1 MNMKRIFILPIIGMT
16 ILISL
21 AANAQKKGRE
31 ADTQV
36 TKPSTVAAPKPSNEL
51 EVKIY
56 ETALKYGDIEVARNA
71 IYALLVKHPD
81 SLNYVDTLA
90 RLYFSNGNYVQCAL
104 TSKDY
109 LARDS
114 ANLFVREMLAISL
127 SSLNKNK
134 ESLEQYEILYANTHS
149 VFHAYQIAILQYVL
163 KRFGECETTCAII
176 LSDPKAGDQKVS
188 ISADE
193 KSNQQVPIKA
203 AAYNIRGV
211 MYKEMNRP
219 DDALNSFKEAV
230 KIFPDFVL
238 AKANIEAMTNP
249 KKETTNKK

>member
-1 MNMKRIFILPIIGMT
+1 MKRSFIIPIIGAI
-16 ILISL
+16 ILF
-21 AANAQKKGRE
+21 AFNANAQKKGKE
-31 ADTQV
+31 MDPAAV
-36 TKPSTVAAPKPSNEL
+36 KPTSVAAPKPSNEL

-81 SLNYVDTLA
+81 SLSYLDTLA

-109 LARDS
+109 LTRDS

-176 LSDPKAGDQKVS
+176 LSDPKAGEQKVS

-193 KSNQQVPIKA
+193 KNNQQVPIKA

-211 MYKEMNRP
+211 MYKELNRP
-219 DDALNSFKEAV
+219 DDAINSFREAV
-230 KIFPDFVL
+230 KIFPDFAL
-238 AKANIEAMTNP
+238 AKANIEAMTAP
-249 KKETTNKK
+249 KKDAPKK